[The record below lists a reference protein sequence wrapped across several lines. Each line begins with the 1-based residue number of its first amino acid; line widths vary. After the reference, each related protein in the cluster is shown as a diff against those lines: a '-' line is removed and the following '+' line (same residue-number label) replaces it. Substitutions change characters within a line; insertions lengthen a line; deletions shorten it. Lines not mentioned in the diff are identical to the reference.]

1 MSKIKP
7 LKIAG
12 QFSGVGAFDHAFKR
26 LNLPYL
32 NVYQAEWDKH
42 ARQTYLLNNESPEYY
57 VEDVYD
63 TPIEEITE
71 KHGSMDVF
79 MSSTPCFT
87 GETLVNTEDGFKQ
100 IKDIQVGDFVLTHEN
115 RFKKV
120 VDFGSKVA
128 ETFILKAQ
136 GIIDTETTSNHR
148 YYVRK
153 RHHEYG
159 RINGKTFYTRKFTN
173 PEWVEVKDLTKDHF
187 IGINIPSIES
197 NPFLISK
204 EVAYVLGR
212 YIADGWLRIQ
222 KTGNSVIIAVGKS
235 KRESI
240 SEKIKLKHTLHQEI
254 NGCSK
259 LFIYSNS
266 LVDLIQKI
274 GLGRGAIN
282 KRIPQSIINLPK
294 EILKEFVNGYMDGDG
309 HKHKDFF
316 RATSVSKE
324 LLMGLQLCIAKLY
337 RTNANIKFVK
347 TLNKKEIQGRIVNQ
361 KDYYVLEFR
370 TEMRKQSNAI
380 VIDDVI
386 WYPIREIKKT
396 NNQEKVYDLTV
407 ECDHSFTANQAIV
420 HNCQSFSMMG
430 KRQGKDDEKGR
441 GILFFQSLK
450 FIGINKPRF
459 FIFENVEGLV
469 SHEKTDKN
477 AEYGRTFSEWV
488 NYLGGKSVNGA
499 PTLFPYPGAVN
510 YHLHYEILN
519 AKEHG
524 IPQNRKRIFLVGVR
538 DDKDND
544 FYFPKTEHLQIKLKD
559 VLEKDIPEKYYLS
572 ERMIKGF
579 ITHAKRQKE
588 NGTGFGFKPTYGD
601 KCASA
606 VTTKCG
612 TRPTDDYIIDL
623 DVRVGTWRTHKD
635 GQGFREVMDGNCPTI
650 PARAR
655 EDGSG
660 QPVIV
665 QKSENYSMDLFSD
678 EEKSIDKT
686 DIIYLLQNGYRIR
699 RLTPRECFRLMNFD
713 DSFIWNCSD
722 SQAFKQAGNSIV
734 VRKLEKILRIL
745 LKKTISEISN
755 ND

>member
-79 MSSTPCFT
+79 MSSTP
-87 GETLVNTEDGFKQ
+87 
-100 IKDIQVGDFVLTHEN
+100 
-115 RFKKV
+115 
-120 VDFGSKVA
+120 
-128 ETFILKAQ
+128 
-136 GIIDTETTSNHR
+136 
-148 YYVRK
+148 
-153 RHHEYG
+153 
-159 RINGKTFYTRKFTN
+159 
-173 PEWVEVKDLTKDHF
+173 
-187 IGINIPSIES
+187 
-197 NPFLISK
+197 
-204 EVAYVLGR
+204 
-212 YIADGWLRIQ
+212 
-222 KTGNSVIIAVGKS
+222 
-235 KRESI
+235 
-240 SEKIKLKHTLHQEI
+240 
-254 NGCSK
+254 
-259 LFIYSNS
+259 
-266 LVDLIQKI
+266 
-274 GLGRGAIN
+274 
-282 KRIPQSIINLPK
+282 
-294 EILKEFVNGYMDGDG
+294 
-309 HKHKDFF
+309 
-316 RATSVSKE
+316 
-324 LLMGLQLCIAKLY
+324 
-337 RTNANIKFVK
+337 
-347 TLNKKEIQGRIVNQ
+347 
-361 KDYYVLEFR
+361 
-370 TEMRKQSNAI
+370 
-380 VIDDVI
+380 
-386 WYPIREIKKT
+386 
-396 NNQEKVYDLTV
+396 
-407 ECDHSFTANQAIV
+407 
-420 HNCQSFSMMG
+420 CQSFSMMG

-745 LKKTISEISN
+745 LKK
-755 ND
+755 NDFRNFHE